1 VSFLLSHR
9 GSSLVVLG
17 CCIIFS
23 MIVAI
28 IGAMVDGITWNIL
41 DHTRGCYELY
51 SNSYYG
57 NPNYLA
63 DTVECTSG
71 DTPIEGHCVC
81 VQAGNSF
88 CYHYN
93 IANNNKYNCGNI
105 LTTYRDLLGNST
117 ILCTV
122 LVIGCFIYVFVLC
135 CGGFAMLSSNYGNRN
150 NPTDPSLQQQQGR
163 LTQPFA
169 NTDAYPV
176 EATAVHI
183 LPGQVVEPSMN
194 PYYQPSKGNYV

>member
-1 VSFLLSHR
+1 
-9 GSSLVVLG
+9 
-17 CCIIFS
+17 

-57 NPNYLA
+57 NPDYAA
-63 DTVECTSG
+63 DAVECTSG

-93 IANNNKYNCGNI
+93 IADNNKYNCDDI

-117 ILCTV
+117 MLCTV
-122 LVIGCFIYVFVLC
+122 LVIGCFIYIFVLC
-135 CGGFAMLSSNYGNRN
+135 CGGFAMLSSNRN
-150 NPTDPSLQQQQGR
+150 NPSDQVYNQHQQQQQES
-163 LTQPFA
+163 LTQPLA
-169 NTDAYPV
+169 NTDIYPV

-183 LPGQVVEPSMN
+183 IPAQAVEPSIN
-194 PYYQPSKGNYV
+194 PYYQPSKGNFV